1 MPEATATRFN
11 YWFIPFTGMSSIAE
25 MKHGGDTVR
34 CFSLD
39 RPVTDEDRSQMEQLG
54 LLLAAPPNF
63 GFPASFS
70 QWSKS

>member
-39 RPVTDEDRSQMEQLG
+39 GPVTDKDRSQIGQHG
-54 LLLAAPPNF
+54 LLLDAPLK
-63 GFPASFS
+63 
-70 QWSKS
+70 WSNS